1 MALNVTHLKDRE
13 LMAGTLISD
22 RRLWLTADKSR
33 VVEQGD
39 RDAAT
44 LLVAQGRKLRPD
56 DQKQFGI
63 SEGYDGKLVIKARA
77 KPEDKAKKAPEDKAR
92 RKKA

>member
-13 LMAGTLISD
+13 LMAGALISD

-33 VVEQGD
+33 VVEEGD

-44 LLVAQGRKLRPD
+44 LLAAQGRKVSPD

-63 SEGYDGKLVIKARA
+63 SEGPGGKLMLKQKA
-77 KPEDKAKKAPEDKAR
+77 KPEDKAKKAPEDKS
-92 RKKA
+92 RKK